1 MKRLKM
7 HSTNKVE
14 ENVKKIGALFPN
26 CITERVVG
34 GVLKTA

>member
-1 MKRLKM
+1 MERLKM

-14 ENVKKIGALFPN
+14 ENVKKIGRLFPN

-34 GVLKTA
+34 GVPKTA

>member
-1 MKRLKM
+1 MEKLKM
-7 HSTNKVE
+7 HSVDKVE
-14 ENVKKIGALFPN
+14 ENIKKIGELFPN